1 MTSKGNSA
9 ASAAVAWIAR
19 AVLLAVFSVALY
31 GALNPLHNHEAAA
44 PPPDVVEHIGYGFL
58 LTTLTI
64 AAFPRLNPWWI
75 GGGILAMA
83 TVFEATQIVGLVS
96 GAFQWTDLA
105 SNVGGVAAALGAFAL
120 GWFRRKA

>member
-1 MTSKGNSA
+1 MTNPMSTA
-9 ASAAVAWIAR
+9 IAWIAR
-19 AVLLAVFSVALY
+19 AVLLVVFAVALY
-31 GALNPLHNHEAAA
+31 GAINPHHNHAAAA

-83 TVFEATQIVGLVS
+83 TGFEITQALGLIS
-96 GAFQWTDLA
+96 GGFQWTDLA
-105 SNVGGVAAALGAFAL
+105 SNVGGVAAALGVFAL
-120 GWFRRKA
+120 GWSRRPT